1 MPTIWI
7 PPQVRDL
14 TNGKSSIRV
23 PGKTVGQALDSL
35 EAIYPGVRDRLCQGD
50 ELYQFIAVVV
60 DGQES
65 PIRMYQPLQ
74 EDSEVR
80 FLPIMDG
87 G

>member
-7 PPQVRDL
+7 PLQARDL
-14 TNGKSSIRV
+14 TSGKSSIRV
-23 PGKTVGQALDSL
+23 SGKTLGQALDNL

-50 ELYQFIAVVV
+50 ELCEFIVLVV
-60 DGQES
+60 DGLEG
-65 PIRMYQPLQ
+65 PMRMHQPLQ

-80 FLPIMDG
+80 FLPMMDG